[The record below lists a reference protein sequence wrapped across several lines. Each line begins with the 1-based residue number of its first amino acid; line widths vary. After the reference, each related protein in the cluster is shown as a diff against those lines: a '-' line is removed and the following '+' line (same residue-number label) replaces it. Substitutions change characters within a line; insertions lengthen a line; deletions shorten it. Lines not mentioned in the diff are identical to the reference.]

1 MTFMM
6 AENSGNNP
14 TVMNSL
20 AKYKTMCTPQL
31 EFSSHFEVQYENSDV
46 KDMSSPRIF
55 FFLTTGHRVQNAK
68 RFNRKQQ
75 SSLEFHWVRETKT
88 V

>member
-20 AKYKTMCTPQL
+20 AKYKAMCTPQL

-55 FFLTTGHRVQNAK
+55 FF
-68 RFNRKQQ
+68 
-75 SSLEFHWVRETKT
+75 
-88 V
+88 